1 MEHLLLAREFV
12 LKNHLEKFVP
22 SRGREEETVDP
33 HVVAVPSTLTTG
45 AMNVETVGT
54 TPTIALAAADEEV
67 AAVVAQGPVP
77 VTTTAAGEA
86 AQVTA
91 TTDPAAVLVTLPAP
105 HADPDLVQTA
115 SSSLIPRPKG

>member
-33 HVVAVPSTLTTG
+33 HVAAGPSTLTTG

-54 TPTIALAAADEEV
+54 TPTIALAAADVEV

-86 AQVTA
+86 ALVTA
-91 TTDPAAVLVTLPAP
+91 TTDPAAVLVTLRAP
-105 HADPDLVQTA
+105 HADPDLVLTA
-115 SSSLIPRPKG
+115 SSLLIPRPKG